1 MKTDLGGILVRV
13 RHSEFTSKQVQ
24 KVVGVSYVCNL
35 PAFLAKTLNRSQ
47 RSETPQVRN
56 LLERSSHLLS
66 PLENP
71 AGLNTLEVSK

>member
-1 MKTDLGGILVRV
+1 MRM
-13 RHSEFTSKQVQ
+13 RHSEFTSKQVP
-24 KVVGVSYVCNL
+24 KVVGVSYVSISL
-35 PAFLAKTLNRSQ
+35 PSSKTLNRSQ

-71 AGLNTLEVSK
+71 AGLNTLEVTK